1 MKARQSRSV
10 VQHLA
15 DRNDAASDAQVT
27 RADVLHGFEEAIDVA
42 RSRSNP
48 AAMVA
53 GWREIA
59 KMCGY
64 YAPERKEVRVNVV
77 GSALRDEL
85 ACMSDDE
92 LLALVTRD

>member
-1 MKARQSRSV
+1 MRVRQTRSV
-10 VQHLA
+10 VPYRIDHVG
-15 DRNDAASDAQVT
+15 AQVT
-27 RADVLHGFEEAIDVA
+27 RADVLNGFEEAIDLA

-64 YAPERKEVRVNVV
+64 YAPERKEVRVSVA
-77 GSALRDEL
+77 GSTLLNEIE
-85 ACMSDDE
+85 CMPDAE
-92 LLALVTRD
+92 LLALVTRS